1 MLRLLDSQVNP
12 KETIKTTDNPDD
24 LKQSV
29 FVAAF
34 IANKG
39 NVQKACQEV
48 SISHATYKRWKDDP
62 IFQAKMDFGK
72 ETWIS
77 TLRQKAY
84 EIAVSG
90 DKEMIKYLLNAY
102 APEEFDSGIKKQILQ
117 NKGQRDL
124 MAEMTTTLTQEQAM
138 EALKNDPIVD
148 YSDPEFWDGIKEH

>member
-1 MLRLLDSQVNP
+1 MLRLLQEQVSP
-12 KETIKTTDNPDD
+12 SDTVRTTDSPDD

-48 SISHATYKRWKDDP
+48 SISHSVYKRWKDDP
-62 IFQAKMDFGK
+62 LFQSKLDFGK

-77 TLRQKAY
+77 SLRQMAY
-84 EIAVSG
+84 NIALSG

-102 APEEFDSGIKKQILQ
+102 APEEFDSGFKKQLLA
-117 NKGQRDL
+117 NKGQRDVL
-124 MAEMTTTLTQEQAM
+124 SDMTRTMTQEEAM
-138 EALKNDPIVD
+138 EAMKNDPIVD